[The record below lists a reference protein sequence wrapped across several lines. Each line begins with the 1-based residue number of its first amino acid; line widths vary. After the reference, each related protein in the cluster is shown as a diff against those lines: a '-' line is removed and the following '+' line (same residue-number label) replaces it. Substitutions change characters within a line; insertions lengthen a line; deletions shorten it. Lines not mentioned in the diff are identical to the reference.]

1 MKIATATIA
10 TAELPQLLSPD
21 KDMKLMQLNKDIIQ
35 MILLHIAT
43 LTLSINKVT
52 TITLGKVTGA
62 QIV

>member
-10 TAELPQLLSPD
+10 TAGVAALLSPD

-35 MILLHIAT
+35 TILLHIAT

-52 TITLGKVTGA
+52 TITLER
-62 QIV
+62 